1 MVQHL
6 STPPMVDVVIIDFMF
21 LHRSQA
27 SFLPVH
33 YGDVA
38 RYLLK
43 AFGAKMVFL
52 VCDVYGIETIKDT
65 CREERGTITG
75 GTYPDKLGPAQSR
88 PRDFANMLK
97 HDSFK
102 NAFFKFLINEWCHCT
117 EELDGYNMSFAQEK
131 CYTYMVNDEHQVTRA
146 EIGEYQ
152 CSGHLEA
159 DTMIVHYA
167 VSAATESSAST
178 VLVRCDDSD
187 VFLLLVKHAFRIKAQ
202 IIMDLGHSS
211 KNNRRCINIT
221 DLANKVGPEVCA
233 ALPAFHAFTGCD
245 YLVAFNRKSKCRSFD
260 AMIRDKTVLKAFKDL
275 GKKQT
280 VPSRIQ
286 QTLMAFTCQIYGQNK
301 ERDPDKARYN
311 AVKGKM
317 PKSAHLA
324 DIEVWDP
331 EKHGWI
337 MAQGR
342 LRLLWFT
349 GDQGPANLYYES
361 NESDSEDEE
370 VDESPEVTDDENV
383 DLEIEEEGLYKY

>member
-1 MVQHL
+1 
-6 STPPMVDVVIIDFMF
+6 
-21 LHRSQA
+21 
-27 SFLPVH
+27 
-33 YGDVA
+33 
-38 RYLLK
+38 
-43 AFGAKMVFL
+43 
-52 VCDVYGIETIKDT
+52 
-65 CREERGTITG
+65 
-75 GTYPDKLGPAQSR
+75 
-88 PRDFANMLK
+88 
-97 HDSFK
+97 
-102 NAFFKFLINEWCHCT
+102 
-117 EELDGYNMSFAQEK
+117 MSV
-131 CYTYMVNDEHQVTRA
+131 YMVNDEHQVTRA

-159 DTMIVHYA
+159 DTMIVHNA

-245 YLVAFNRKSKCRSFD
+245 YLAAFNRKGKCRLFD
-260 AMIRDKTVLKAFKDL
+260 AMIRDKTVLKVFKDL

-286 QTLMAFTCQIYGQNK
+286 QALMAFTCQIYGQNK

-317 PKSAHLA
+317 PKCNITPCKKVLIEKIKRTNLVAHIYRSAHLA

-342 LRLLWFT
+342 LQLLWFT

-383 DLEIEEEGLYKY
+383 DLEIEEEGLYEY